1 MEASRRELEI
11 YHVSLEDKRPGSRE
25 ATQARS
31 CSCSR
36 KKGPQD
42 ERCGSCEGG
51 LVKGMQIQALCASEM
66 LMLRTLCKS

>member
-11 YHVSLEDKRPGSRE
+11 YRVSLEDKRPGSRE

-36 KKGPQD
+36 KKGALD
-42 ERCGSCEGG
+42 ERCGACEGD
-51 LVKGMQIQALCASEM
+51 LVIDAHCVHS
-66 LMLRTLCKS
+66 RC